1 MFHALFANCTIEL
14 CAMETAENAPN
25 LSQLLCGTFVV
36 ADGVH
41 GMYFIHDCD
50 IEEHLNWG
58 MCCVVKV
65 NDPFDISIV

>member
-25 LSQLLCGTFVV
+25 LSQLLCGNFVV

-50 IEEHLNWG
+50 IEEHLN
-58 MCCVVKV
+58 
-65 NDPFDISIV
+65 